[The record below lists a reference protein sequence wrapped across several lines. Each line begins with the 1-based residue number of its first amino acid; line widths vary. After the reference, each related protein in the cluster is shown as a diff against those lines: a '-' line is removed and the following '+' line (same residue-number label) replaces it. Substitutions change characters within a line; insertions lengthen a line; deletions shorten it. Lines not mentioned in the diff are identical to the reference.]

1 MTVINIPAKSIDY
14 LIGSITVLNLGL
26 FLKIREYH
34 REENLKKDINIQ
46 IHKLLKDEIYEKV
59 KNDIINGNIKYKR

>member
-14 LIGSITVLNLGL
+14 LIGSLWVFNFGL
-26 FLKIREYH
+26 LFKIREYH
-34 REENLKKDINIQ
+34 REENLKKDINKQ

-59 KNDIINGNIKYKR
+59 KKDIINGNIKYKI